1 MQFSKPVSSG
11 AYKLIVAVLGH
22 ERAGEPLKR
31 VFPFWEVVLYGL
43 QMLTNADIKLLVSP
57 PSLSSRWDIFKGQAV
72 SRASGTGARKLTP
85 VPTTLAIS
93 LLGALP
99 PNPCLHHSDLF
110 SKDIIVW
117 FNTIV
122 YNRSKF
128 AHRVWIQFF

>member
-57 PSLSSRWDIFKGQAV
+57 PSLSSRWDVFKGSYLIAY
-72 SRASGTGARKLTP
+72 
-85 VPTTLAIS
+85 LAPGRDWSAIKRQK
-93 LLGALP
+93 
-99 PNPCLHHSDLF
+99 HE
-110 SKDIIVW
+110 SKCVK
-117 FNTIV
+117 
-122 YNRSKF
+122 R
-128 AHRVWIQFF
+128 